1 MNSLLFLLD
10 VPSSPQRLAETNWG
24 LVVLVLAI
32 VFIIAVGFAGG
43 LTILLIKLKRRK
55 LRETGDV
62 VS

>member
-1 MNSLLFLLD
+1 MNFLLFLLD
-10 VPSSPQRLAETNWG
+10 VPTGPRLAQTNWG

-32 VFIIAVGFAGG
+32 VFILAVGFAGA

-55 LRETGDV
+55 LKEAGDV